1 VSAADVGVKV
11 LGENP
16 QADPFAF
23 IGQADFALSLAWLPA
38 DEGVTKLR
46 PGCDQGATRVPPGE
60 NRTANKKNKAKLVQA
75 NRVR

>member
-1 VSAADVGVKV
+1 MSAADVGVKV

-38 DEGVTKLR
+38 DEGATKVQQGCDQAATRVR
-46 PGCDQGATRVPPGE
+46 PGCDQGASR
-60 NRTANKKNKAKLVQA
+60 
-75 NRVR
+75 